1 MIMHTTFRVGLS
13 AAFKTA
19 FTGLLEP
26 VLAETFDPLPC
37 IEYKFFATRE
47 DIVAPDEIASYDAV
61 ITLHERFTAS
71 SFTGRDRLA
80 VIARWGV
87 GYDMIDVPACT
98 QADVLLA
105 ITTDSV
111 RKPVAEGN
119 LTFFLAL
126 AKKLPAK
133 DRLTRIGR
141 WDLKSHFSGLGMS
154 GKTVGSLGL
163 GSIGAEMFRLLQP
176 FDLARM
182 LAFDPYVSRE
192 KAAQLGVELV
202 DLRTLF
208 QASDF
213 IAINCLLNQETRGM
227 VNAELLSL
235 MKPTAYLVN
244 AARGPIVDEAALTA
258 ALQEGRIAGAGLDV
272 FEQEP
277 LPADHPLTK
286 LDNVI
291 LAPHAIAWTDDLYH
305 GNGMGA
311 CQNILTIL
319 GGEVPKYTVNKEVAG
334 RLGFQAKLQA
344 LGKRWAAATHQAR
357 ALQSATTPPEGA
369 SI

>member
-1 MIMHTTFRVGLS
+1 MDATFRIGLS
-13 AAFKTA
+13 ADFITV

-26 VLAETFDPLPC
+26 VLAEIIDPLPC
-37 IEYKFFATRE
+37 VEYEFFGARE
-47 DIVAPDEIASYDAV
+47 GIVAPDEIASYDAV
-61 ITLHERFTAS
+61 ITLHERFAAS
-71 SFTGRDRLA
+71 SFTGRDRLT

-119 LTFFLAL
+119 LTLFLAL

-133 DRLTRIGR
+133 DRLVRTGR
-141 WDLKSHFSGLGMS
+141 WDLKSHASGLGMS

-163 GSIGAEMFRLLQP
+163 GSIGAEMFRLLRP
-176 FDLARM
+176 FDLGRM
-182 LAFDPYVSRE
+182 LACDPYVAPE
-192 KAAQLGVELV
+192 KAAELGVELV

-208 QASDF
+208 QESDF

-244 AARGPIVDEAALTA
+244 TARGPIVDQAALTA
-258 ALQEGRIAGAGLDV
+258 ALEESRIAGAGLDV

-291 LAPHAIAWTDDLYH
+291 LAPHAIAWTDDLYR
-305 GNGMGA
+305 GNGIGA

-319 GGEVPKYTVNKEVAG
+319 RGEVPKYTVNKEVAG
-334 RLGFQAKLQA
+334 QSGFQAKLHA
-344 LGKRWAAATHQAR
+344 LGDRWAAVSNLERAR
-357 ALQSATTPPEGA
+357 
-369 SI
+369 I